1 MWKVEKS
8 VGGKE
13 DKKLVKEW
21 KEFCRH
27 PVPMALWSA
36 LGFGVLVHLFGL
48 VNILHNHDNI
58 GVQPGGYGAGTSSGR
73 WMLDCLG
80 KVATTLGFDYNLPVV
95 NGIVFLLCI
104 AVAAAVI
111 VAIFNIRNGLQAFL
125 VGALLVSFPTVTT
138 TLFYRFTTIYYGI
151 AIIFSVMAVYVLDKC
166 KWGVLWSALFSACAL
181 GIYQAY
187 LPLTVTLIVLCLL
200 RIALDEKM
208 AWGKVLKA
216 CLKCAAALLLG
227 LAVYALL
234 LKVFLVVFHTQLSDY
249 QGIDQ
254 MGSYTLLGLAKSAW
268 RAFQACVLLPMNDY
282 CGIASTPLLK
292 ILYGLLYVLSGAVLL
307 WAGFTR
313 IKAPVPAM
321 VFLCGCGLIP
331 VAVGFIEVMCPDA
344 YIHSVMIYSFA
355 LLPVIPLVFLPYLP
369 EKSRCAAWL
378 RRGSLFLAAAILF
391 CNGYYANVHDSS
403 LYYTNR
409 QVENYVNGIV
419 TQVRMT
425 EGFDTEKT
433 WAMIGDLSDP
443 LLNDRWSE
451 ANTYG
456 ATSSTSGFLET
467 MSRMRWIENYLGYQ
481 VPLADDQTVAE
492 LEKSDVVSS
501 MPLWPDQGSIRV
513 VGEYVVI
520 KFGETSESESSI
532 PSE

>member
-181 GIYQAY
+181 GIY
-187 LPLTVTLIVLCLL
+187 
-200 RIALDEKM
+200 
-208 AWGKVLKA
+208 
-216 CLKCAAALLLG
+216 
-227 LAVYALL
+227 
-234 LKVFLVVFHTQLSDY
+234 
-249 QGIDQ
+249 
-254 MGSYTLLGLAKSAW
+254 
-268 RAFQACVLLPMNDY
+268 
-282 CGIASTPLLK
+282 
-292 ILYGLLYVLSGAVLL
+292 
-307 WAGFTR
+307 
-313 IKAPVPAM
+313 
-321 VFLCGCGLIP
+321 
-331 VAVGFIEVMCPDA
+331 
-344 YIHSVMIYSFA
+344 
-355 LLPVIPLVFLPYLP
+355 
-369 EKSRCAAWL
+369 
-378 RRGSLFLAAAILF
+378 
-391 CNGYYANVHDSS
+391 
-403 LYYTNR
+403 
-409 QVENYVNGIV
+409 
-419 TQVRMT
+419 
-425 EGFDTEKT
+425 
-433 WAMIGDLSDP
+433 
-443 LLNDRWSE
+443 
-451 ANTYG
+451 
-456 ATSSTSGFLET
+456 
-467 MSRMRWIENYLGYQ
+467 
-481 VPLADDQTVAE
+481 
-492 LEKSDVVSS
+492 
-501 MPLWPDQGSIRV
+501 
-513 VGEYVVI
+513 
-520 KFGETSESESSI
+520 
-532 PSE
+532 